1 MNNRSLPVK
10 TRILF
15 LSALVGA
22 AFVCLPIAQAA
33 TIRVTNTNDSG
44 AGSLRQALADANNGG
59 TVNFDSSLNGQTI
72 TLISGELLVNKS
84 ITING
89 PSANDL
95 TVRGNSVGRVF
106 HVTGGVTA
114 TIAGLAI
121 TNVPIPGSIGGGI
134 YNERSMLTVSNCFI
148 HHNRAVMG
156 GGIYNDG
163 SGSGGN
169 ATLSVIN
176 TTLSDNNA
184 KSGGGGGI
192 YNNGSNGGNATLSVL
207 NSTLRANIVNA
218 FPSETAHGA
227 GIYNDGSGS
236 TRTTTLIVLNSTLS
250 NNSVIGQR
258 GSGGG
263 IYNKGATFLSVR
275 NSTLSGNFAR
285 SGGGIYNL
293 GGGRLGGTIFNAS
306 PIYTLSGTLISIG
319 YNLSSDD
326 GGRVLFR
333 DGDRINTN
341 PLIGP
346 LQANGG
352 PTLTH
357 ALLPGSPAIN
367 AGNPNFTPPPDYDQ
381 RGPGFD
387 RVVNGRIDIGS
398 FEVQATPTGT
408 PTPEPRPTPTPRP

>member
-1 MNNRSLPVK
+1 MK
-10 TRILF
+10 ARILF

-22 AFVCLPIAQAA
+22 AFVWLPIAQAA
-33 TIRVTNTNDSG
+33 TITVTNTNDSG
-44 AGSLRQALADANNGG
+44 AGSLRQALADANNGD
-59 TVNFDSSLNGQTI
+59 TINFDSSLNGQTI
-72 TLISGELLVNKS
+72 TLINGELLVNKS
-84 ITING
+84 VTING
-89 PSANDL
+89 PGASNL
-95 TVRGNSVGRVF
+95 TVRSDGVGRVF
-106 HVTGGVTA
+106 HVTGGVSA

-121 TNVPIPGSIGGGI
+121 TNFYRPPSIGGGI

-148 HHNRAVMG
+148 HHSRAVIG

-176 TTLSDNNA
+176 TGLSDNNA
-184 KSGGGGGI
+184 KSGGGGI
-192 YNNGSNGGNATLSVL
+192 YNNGSNGGNATLSVR
-207 NSTLRANIVNA
+207 NSTLAANIVNA
-218 FPSETAHGA
+218 YPSQTAHGA

-236 TRTTTLIVLNSTLS
+236 TGTTTLTVLNSTLS

-293 GGGRLGGTIFNAS
+293 GGGRLGGTIFNANNANS
-306 PIYTLSGTLISIG
+306 IYTLSGTLISIG

-326 GGRVLFR
+326 GGRVLYR
-333 DGDRINTN
+333 DGDQINTN

-352 PTLTH
+352 PTLTQ
-357 ALLPGSPAIN
+357 ALLPNSPAIN

-398 FEVQATPTGT
+398 FEVQATPSAT